1 MAEECLWLVGAEGL
15 VNEATEVLV
24 VAILQMIEERRK
36 RVRKSQGRD
45 GGEGDK
51 GRLTTVLG
59 FILLY
64 SQVCLATSLGHLVSL
79 VECS

>member
-1 MAEECLWLVGAEGL
+1 MVEECLWLARGEGL
-15 VNEATEVLV
+15 VDEVTKVLV

-36 RVRKSQGRD
+36 GERKSQGWN

-64 SQVCLATSLGHLVSL
+64 S
-79 VECS
+79 